1 MSCVLEIILVLLPLE
16 NEKKKKNPRKKK
28 FHLLFCYKILFT
40 GASWKEND
48 PVRSQNYDVA
58 LSAMFRLTAKML
70 V

>member
-1 MSCVLEIILVLLPLE
+1 MSCVLEIILVLLPLK
-16 NEKKKKNPRKKK
+16 NEKKTLVKK
-28 FHLLFCYKILFT
+28 FNLLFCYKMLFT